1 MRPMKLRR
9 VELYWDGQRMT
20 IPNNDWAGKETL
32 SVADY
37 FWFRGT
43 NAHSRYFILFISQN
57 YVIYTLFGFYIDRV
71 MKKER
76 MNLETATLLIIASAL
91 AIGSS
96 YMLTEW
102 KMAPAE
108 VWTAAESQT
117 FFNTFISIPSIT
129 VFFIAKCLYM
139 RRPVTGRA
147 AAIWSLLSTGTFGT
161 YLFER
166 YWRDTTWF
174 AYELANRKLS
184 PFASSFFH
192 ILVATAMGILAT
204 RGYKLLTG
212 MFKSLFRMKK
222 DSRSEKRREKERI
235 VYTVPEEDISDLEE
249 IETLLVGSAQHNASA
264 KTGKDQA
271 E

>member
-1 MRPMKLRR
+1 MQEKDYFWLLGLYLLT
-9 VELYWDGQRMT
+9 EL
-20 IPNNDWAGKETL
+20 L

-76 MNLETATLLIIASAL
+76 MNLENATLLIIASAL
-91 AIGSS
+91 AIGGS

-102 KMAPAE
+102 KMASVE
-108 VWTAAESQT
+108 TWTGAASQT
-117 FFNTFISIPSIT
+117 FFNTFISIPSIA
-129 VFFIAKCLYM
+129 VFFIAKCLYT
-139 RRPVTGRA
+139 RRPIVGHP
-147 AAIWSLLSTGTFGT
+147 AAIWSLLATGTFGT

-166 YWRDTTWF
+166 YWRDTTQF

-184 PFASSFFH
+184 PFVSSFFH
-192 ILVATAMGILAT
+192 ILVATALGILAT
-204 RGYKLLTG
+204 LAYKLLTG
-212 MFKSLFRMKK
+212 MILSLFRKKK
-222 DSRSEKRREKERI
+222 DSRREKLREKRKI
-235 VYTVPEEDISDLEE
+235 VYTVPAEDISDLEE
-249 IETLLVGSAQHNASA
+249 IETLLVGNAQHNASA
-264 KTGKDQA
+264 GTRKDQT